1 MPAAEAM
8 DPAATTAAAP
18 AAGSVPKKQPKAR
31 KLAKNMTTDER
42 KAESKKRANRREV
55 AKNCVL
61 DACLNGERR
70 LETER
75 YIAAQALANSE
86 ELVGKAA
93 VRAVMMMKQEA
104 LKVAFGRA
112 VSMPPHPMAISS
124 LTSGRPPL
132 KPRTPSPHAPLQGT
146 QARAGGALSRLA
158 QHRPSPI
165 DMLKAVN
172 QFDKLAK

>member
-1 MPAAEAM
+1 
-8 DPAATTAAAP
+8 
-18 AAGSVPKKQPKAR
+18 
-31 KLAKNMTTDER
+31 MTTDER

-75 YIAAQALANSE
+75 YIAVQALANSE

-93 VRAVMMMKQEA
+93 VHAVMMMKQEA
-104 LKVAFGRA
+104 LKVAFGRV
-112 VSMPPHPMAISS
+112 VSVPSHPMAVSS
-124 LTSGRPPL
+124 LTSSITSTPSGRPPL